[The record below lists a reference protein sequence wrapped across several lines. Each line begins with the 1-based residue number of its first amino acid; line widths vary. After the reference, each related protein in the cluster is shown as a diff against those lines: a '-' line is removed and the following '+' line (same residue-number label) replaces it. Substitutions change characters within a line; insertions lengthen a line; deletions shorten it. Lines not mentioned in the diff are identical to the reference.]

1 MFSLNLEFGFLTFFL
16 RIPFRLIKKDLQF
29 LNTYIF
35 NEIRVTAMEF
45 TLYALSVVLC
55 ISLYLAD
62 AQCPRM
68 HWITIVSF
76 YPVIFLTN
84 W

>member
-1 MFSLNLEFGFLTFFL
+1 MFSLNLEFGFLNLFL
-16 RIPFRLIKKDLQF
+16 RVPFWLIKKDLQF

-68 HWITIVSF
+68 H
-76 YPVIFLTN
+76 
-84 W
+84 